1 MILGYLKI
9 NVESTNV
16 NSKLRQQF
24 TSRVLGRSP
33 RRMGCGE
40 NAQRVEPRGKA
51 FPLIIINSINHFIDS
66 PKSSE

>member
-9 NVESTNV
+9 NVENIKV

-40 NAQRVEPRGKA
+40 NAQRLNPGERL
-51 FPLIIINSINHFIDS
+51 FPSLSLIQ
-66 PKSSE
+66 

>member
-9 NVESTNV
+9 NVENIKV

-24 TSRVLGRSP
+24 TYRLLGRSP

-40 NAQRVEPRGKA
+40 NAQRLNQGERL
-51 FPLIIINSINHFIDS
+51 FPSLLLIQ
-66 PKSSE
+66 